1 MSDRVKIIL
10 SSYGGRLPVQAKV
23 NHVEQALQATGLE
36 YELELTAYPQHA
48 TELACRAAQQG
59 RSVIVAAGGDG
70 TMNEVVNGLVQA
82 AGNEEPARLGI
93 LPLGTGN
100 DLADALKLPR
110 DLSLACERLKA
121 GRTRLIDVCQVNDH
135 YFVNNAAVGL
145 EAMVTMNHRRMRR
158 VKGNV
163 RYILAALKTVL
174 QAQVWQMRLIWDHG
188 DFEGPISVV
197 SVGNSN
203 RTGGSFYMTPGA
215 VPDDGLLD
223 FVYAV
228 GMSRRQLMSL
238 LPKTF
243 SGAHISHELVNYQ
256 RTTRLSIH
264 CSPPTP
270 IQADGEIIAEAAT
283 TLEFRI
289 LPHKLRIIV

>member
-1 MSDRVKIIL
+1 MSNRVKVIL
-10 SSYGGRLPVQAKV
+10 SSYGGRLPVRTKMDQ
-23 NHVEQALQATGLE
+23 VEQALQSTALE

-59 RSVIVAAGGDG
+59 WPVIVAAGGDG
-70 TMNEVVNGLVQA
+70 TVNEVVNGLVQA
-82 AGNEEPARLGI
+82 AGNETAGRLGI

-100 DLADALKLPR
+100 DLADGLKLPR
-110 DLSLACERLKA
+110 DLKLACERLKA
-121 GRTRLIDVCQVNDH
+121 GRTRLIDVCQVHDH

-145 EAMVTMNHRRMRR
+145 EAVVTMNHRRMRR

-174 QAQVWQMRLIWDHG
+174 QAQVWQMRLTWDRG

-203 RTGGSFYMTPGA
+203 RTGGSFYMTPRA
-215 VPDDGLLD
+215 VPDDGLID
-223 FVYAV
+223 FVCAL
-228 GMSRRQLMSL
+228 GMSRWQLMRL

-243 SGAHISHELVNYQ
+243 SGAHINHPLVNYQ
-256 RTTRLSIH
+256 RTTQLSIR

-270 IQADGEIIAEAAT
+270 IQTDGEIIAADAV
-283 TLEFRI
+283 TLNFRI
-289 LPHKLRIIV
+289 LPHKLQVIV